1 MSRDVISVKTT
12 DTLMEVVKLMRDNH
26 ISGVPVLD
34 ESNKL
39 RGIISESDILKLVE
53 YKPFLVPFL
62 ELLEKHPGDMQ
73 DIVRTA
79 SKRKVVDVMSQP
91 PIAVSPDTLIS
102 ESALLMWNKKLN
114 RLPVVD
120 RNGNLLGIV
129 TRADLLKIFGT

>member
-34 ESNKL
+34 EGNKL
-39 RGIISESDILKLVE
+39 RGVISESDILKLVE

-91 PIAVSPDTLIS
+91 PIAVNPDTLIS